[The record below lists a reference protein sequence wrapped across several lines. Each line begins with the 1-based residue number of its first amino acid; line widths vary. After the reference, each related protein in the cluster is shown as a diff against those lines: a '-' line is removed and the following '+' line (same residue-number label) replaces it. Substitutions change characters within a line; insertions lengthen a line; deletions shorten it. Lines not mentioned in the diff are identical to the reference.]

1 MGERS
6 ELNTSVIPRQRLA
19 RSTPPRARDIQL
31 PLCRTSDGRR
41 AGRPAVMGAA
51 PIEPKKRKLKRTD
64 DATNATK
71 AARTAEKEPE
81 PLAAAAADEA
91 VIKAAKKAAK
101 KAALAAGA
109 SEAEAKAAGKA
120 AAKAAKKAAKAVG
133 APVASAAAEGSG
145 DDDELAYRAKLQIT
159 AGELGDAST
168 LPPCNRSFESTP
180 FVPGVVAAL
189 SSSFDAP
196 TPIQAQSWPILT
208 LSLTLTL
215 TPSLS
220 RNPKP

>member
-1 MGERS
+1 
-6 ELNTSVIPRQRLA
+6 
-19 RSTPPRARDIQL
+19 
-31 PLCRTSDGRR
+31 
-41 AGRPAVMGAA
+41 MGAA
-51 PIEPKKRKLKRTD
+51 PTEPKKRKLKRTD
-64 DATNATK
+64 DAISATK

-81 PLAAAAADEA
+81 PPAAAAADEA

-145 DDDELAYRAKLQIT
+145 DDDESGYRAKLQIT

-189 SSSFDAP
+189 SSSFGAP

>member
-1 MGERS
+1 MSTEELRDLFTLHEGCASHLHQKLREEADSGE
-6 ELNTSVIPRQRLA
+6 E
-19 RSTPPRARDIQL
+19 
-31 PLCRTSDGRR
+31 G
-41 AGRPAVMGAA
+41 
-51 PIEPKKRKLKRTD
+51 D
-64 DATNATK
+64 D
-71 AARTAEKEPE
+71 
-81 PLAAAAADEA
+81 AAAAGAETPAADET

-145 DDDELAYRAKLQIT
+145 DDEEVSYRAKLQIT

-196 TPIQAQSWPILT
+196 TPIQAQSWP
-208 LSLTLTL
+208 S
-215 TPSLS
+215 
-220 RNPKP
+220 